1 MLEKEVIVRAKDES
15 GFGSF
20 AETSI
25 LRVKNEDLENV
36 REVLR
41 DADIAA
47 IPYPNAG
54 FAYAED
60 VAEKLFTTMV
70 NRRIEEQEINGIP
83 VSEADRVLADEAVY
97 NVRANVGLKIYDE
110 LLNREKSF
118 AASMVDDIAE
128 HAHKKISVDQCV
140 QLGLLTPASLIEK
153 LDKDSTNSCEVEY
166 LLEEELDKHDDM
178 GGYPARNFTVTT
190 DEQKGRGYASKK
202 EVLY

>member
-1 MLEKEVIVRAKDES
+1 MLEKEVIVRAKDER

-20 AETSI
+20 ADTHI
-25 LRVKNEDLENV
+25 LRVKAEDLENAC
-36 REVLR
+36 EVLS
-41 DADIAA
+41 DAGIAS

-54 FAYAED
+54 LAYSQD
-60 VAEKLFTTMV
+60 VAEKLLTTMV

-83 VSEADRVLADEAVY
+83 VSESDRILSDEAVY

-110 LLNREKSF
+110 LLSKEKAF

-140 QLGLLTPASLIEK
+140 QLGLLTPSSLIEK
-153 LDKDSTNSCEVEY
+153 LDRDSTNSSEVEY
-166 LLEEELDKHDDM
+166 LLEEEMDKHDDF
-178 GGYPARNFTVTT
+178 GGYPARDFIATT
-190 DEQKGRGYASKK
+190 DEHKGIGYASKK

>member
-25 LRVKNEDLENV
+25 LRVKDEDLENV
-36 REVLR
+36 REVLK

-54 FAYAED
+54 LAYAED
-60 VAEKLFTTMV
+60 VAEKLLTTMV

-83 VSEADRVLADEAVY
+83 VSESDRVLADEAVY
-97 NVRANVGLKIYDE
+97 NVRANVGLKIYDG

-118 AASMVDDIAE
+118 AESMVDDIAE

-140 QLGLLTPASLIEK
+140 QLGLLTPSSLIEK

-166 LLEEELDKHDDM
+166 LLEEELDKHNDM
-178 GGYPARNFTVTT
+178 GGYPVRNFTVTT

>member
-25 LRVKNEDLENV
+25 LRVKDEDLENV
-36 REVLR
+36 REVLK

-54 FAYAED
+54 IAYAED
-60 VAEKLFTTMV
+60 VAEKLLTTMV

-83 VSEADRVLADEAVY
+83 VSESDRVLADEAVY
-97 NVRANVGLKIYDE
+97 NVRANVGLKIYDG

-118 AASMVDDIAE
+118 AESMVDDIAE

-140 QLGLLTPASLIEK
+140 QLGLLTPSSLIEK

-166 LLEEELDKHDDM
+166 LLEEELDKHNDM
-178 GGYPARNFTVTT
+178 GGYPVRNFTVTT

>member
-25 LRVKNEDLENV
+25 LRVKDEDLENV
-36 REVLR
+36 RGVLK

-54 FAYAED
+54 LAYAED
-60 VAEKLFTTMV
+60 VAEKLLTTMV

-140 QLGLLTPASLIEK
+140 QLGLLTPTSLIEK

-178 GGYPARNFTVTT
+178 GGYPVRNFTVTT
-190 DEQKGRGYASKK
+190 DECKGRGYASKK